1 MSMTVVDA
9 KVYVARIIGG
19 AQSQQAIDLAG
30 EAILRSY
37 QDWEN
42 AKFWQFL
49 LKDTS
54 STTSVTGCTATLAAT
69 IVSAPSVGAF
79 DFVNVGQTVTVPTG
93 TATLAAD
100 TTVESITRGS
110 DGVVTSITLT
120 AAFGGSTNSAATLV
134 FSADIPILV
143 GVEEYNLPTDF
154 SSAYSARM
162 TLDPKGVLQYID
174 QKQWDRVQSDHA
186 VQLPVDGYTTY
197 NPVSEAT
204 QNYGTYRMRVFGLPN
219 KPNTLRLRYYRNF
232 ITNGTNIDMP
242 NEFLYKFLDYARK
255 IMLVAKR
262 AQDSPGEYA
271 AEVNQAYA
279 ETMAA
284 DEQHDEDE
292 EQRMKSP
299 YERSQMRPIVG
310 NGQFSPYRD
319 I

>member
-9 KVYVARIIGG
+9 KVYVARILGG
-19 AQSQQAIDLAG
+19 AQSQQIIDLAG

-54 STTSVTGCTATLAAT
+54 LATSVTGCTATGASDT
-69 IVSAPSVGAF
+69 INAPSVGAF
-79 DFVNVGQTVTVPTG
+79 DFVNVGQTVTISSG

-120 AAFGGSTNSAATLV
+120 AAFGGTTNSNATLT

-143 GVEEYNLPTDF
+143 GVDEYNLPSDF
-154 SSAYSARM
+154 NGAYSARL
-162 TLDPKGVLQYID
+162 TLDPKGALQYID
-174 QKQWDRVQSDHA
+174 QKAWDRLQNDHD

-197 NPVSEAT
+197 NPVSALT
-204 QNYGTYRMRVFGLPN
+204 QNYGTYRLKVFGLPDKYN
-219 KPNTLRLRYYRNF
+219 LLRLRYYRRFN
-232 ITNGTNIDMP
+232 TTGTYIDIP
-242 NEFLYKFLDYARK
+242 DEFLYKFLDYARK
-255 IMLVAKR
+255 IMLETKR
-262 AQDSPGEYA
+262 AQDSPDAYA
-271 AEVNQAYA
+271 AEVNAAYA
-279 ETMAA
+279 ETQDV
-284 DEQHDEDE
+284 DENHDEDE

-299 YERSQMRPIVG
+299 YERNTSRPIVG
-310 NGQFSPYRD
+310 NGQFNPWPEV
-319 I
+319 